1 MTIFDKIYLFI
12 FTHYKAR
19 YKQKA
24 NTMAL
29 VYTSVL
35 QMSLVFL
42 LGCFF
47 AAFASQLHVDS
58 LSSGKA
64 WFLFV
69 ILSVGIYYKN
79 WMGYSGQ
86 TRKILNAKF
95 NKIKKPQYNMTLLFA
110 LPFIAIAMGLVF
122 MQAL

>member
-1 MTIFDKIYLFI
+1 MTVFDKIYLFI
-12 FTHYKAR
+12 FGHYKGR
-19 YKQKA
+19 FKQKA
-24 NTMAL
+24 NTIAL

-35 QMSLVFL
+35 QISLLFL

-47 AAFASQLHVDS
+47 AAFASQMYVDT

-69 ILSVGIYYKN
+69 LLSIGVHYKN

-86 TRKILNAKF
+86 TRKVMNAKF
-95 NKIKKPQYNMTLLFA
+95 NKIKTPQYNLVFLYA
-110 LPFIAIAMGLVF
+110 LPFLAIAMGLLF